1 MALKDAPTS
10 VLLENVLSLIH
21 QKLPKKSASLVE
33 CFVAKFYGNMAST
46 DLHDRNDSD
55 LYGAALS
62 LWNAL
67 NQRTSTSPYIRV
79 YNPELTRHGWQSPHT
94 IVEIILQDS
103 PSWWTPSAWRSSAG
117 ASRRT

>member
-67 NQRTSTSPYIRV
+67 NQRTSTEPYIRV
-79 YNPELTRHGWQSPHT
+79 YNPELTRHGWQSPIPSSKSSCRT
-94 IVEIILQDS
+94 L
-103 PSWWTPSAWRSSAG
+103 PSWWIPSAWRSSAG